1 MSGSGNLLL
10 KQKVGSAAANDGGI
24 PNTGVLLEGMP
35 AVQLVGLP
43 PAIETAN
50 GSGLYPGHS
59 LANVSNRLWIGMGRT
74 AWSEIG
80 QGGVG
85 WAPNET
91 GPSIGITYGGNITQQ
106 SATRPIWMGAEIRAQ
121 TPLVK
126 GGANP
131 TSSNALTYTILK
143 ASWDETTNNYL
154 NSFDPTE
161 AGRGTVYA
169 SDTVLVTQRATYNYV
184 EGRITETFGGF
195 AATLNY
201 ILKVVALEND
211 QLNDTIVTLGW
222 SSLTANF
229 NEYLSATSGANV
241 ALLGSDGATKGP
253 QTFSSPIIIEQKLTV
268 NGYTIDYISYP
279 ATIYSDNTEASIF
292 DENITTLSIGGSAS
306 TITLGDASTSGS
318 TITTIYGSTII
329 NGSLQATEIDGG
341 SF

>member
-24 PNTGVLLEGMP
+24 PNTGVLSEGMP

-43 PAIETAN
+43 PAIETDN

-195 AATLNY
+195 AATY
-201 ILKVVALEND
+201 ASKTDAAM
-211 QLNDTIVTLGW
+211 LGEEGV
-222 SSLTANF
+222 S
-229 NEYLSATSGANV
+229 
-241 ALLGSDGATKGP
+241 KGT
-253 QTFSSPIIIEQKLTV
+253 QTFLSPIRIEQKLTV
-268 NGYTIDYISYP
+268 NGYTVDYISYP